1 MSYRILVLV
10 PGWLNEPAPQE
21 GRWTSQLLRELGS
34 RWGAAAALD
43 PGGPGLSRGG
53 LSFAPR
59 AQRDFFEQVK
69 EALFDVQVDVV
80 LAVGEAASIDNLHK
94 VAGWS
99 PSTPRVSLLRLE
111 NFAASWREQLT
122 GACELSD
129 LVLLAAPWPRA
140 CGRAPEDAVPVGSA
154 ADVCAELGRRFL
166 AERAAAAV
174 PRACRDGV
182 SILVRGRENG
192 LRRHL
197 GRLPFPCE
205 VAPVRPGRG
214 EVAAWN
220 AALRRAR
227 YRCVLSLDGAA
238 LPGPGLC
245 RMREYLRGEAPLA
258 AVGAVRGG
266 APRSG
271 SLALLSA
278 AHGLAGRGHRECAPY
293 LDAFCWMLDRGAP
306 ALAGLLDD
314 RFLGL
319 DSAVLDYCLRMRQ
332 LGLRLLSATDVL
344 AFPMGRQRQSDAD
357 LAADLG
363 LLHQKWCMETTK
375 ALELLCRKEPA

>member
-1 MSYRILVLV
+1 MPSRILALV
-10 PGWLNEPAPQE
+10 PGWLSETAPQE
-21 GRWTSQLLRELGS
+21 SGWTARLLRELGR
-34 RWGAAAALD
+34 RWGVSAALD

-69 EALFDVQVDVV
+69 EALFDARIDAV

-94 VAGWS
+94 TAGWS

-111 NFAASWREQLT
+111 NFSARWRGQLT

-129 LVLLAAPWPRA
+129 LVLLAAPWPGS
-140 CGRAPEDAVPVGSA
+140 CGKAPQDAVPVSSPEQ
-154 ADVCAELGRRFL
+154 VCAELGRRFL
-166 AERAAAAV
+166 AVRPAAPLSAG
-174 PRACRDGV
+174 RDGV
-182 SILVRGRENG
+182 SIIVKGGAEA
-192 LRRHL
+192 LRRRL
-197 GRLPFPCE
+197 GRLPFSCE
-205 VAPVRPGRG
+205 IACLKPGRG

-220 AALRRAR
+220 TALRRAR
-227 YRCVLSLDGAA
+227 FRCVLSLDGAA
-238 LPGPGLC
+238 LPGPSLC
-245 RMREYLRGEAPLA
+245 RMRAYLRGEAPLA
-258 AVGAVRGG
+258 AVGAARGS

-293 LDAFCWMLDRGAP
+293 LDSFCWMLDRGAP

-319 DSAVLDYCLRMRQ
+319 DAAVLDYCLRLRQ

-344 AFPMGRQRQSDAD
+344 AFPAGRRLQPEPDFASD
-357 LAADLG
+357 LE
-363 LLHQKWCMETTK
+363 LLHKKWCMGATK